1 MLDFWIHDFI
11 FPFLSVED
19 TNDFIVTEQEVLE
32 SLEPNNERVA
42 EENKEGAAAAEWRRT
57 QDKDI

>member
-11 FPFLSVED
+11 FPFLSVVE
-19 TNDFIVTEQEVLE
+19 TNDFIVTEKEVLE

-42 EENKEGAAAAEWRRT
+42 EENKEGAAADE
-57 QDKDI
+57 